1 VTTGYEDVRAAM
13 KVAVEVLDELDRA
26 VAKFPGQ
33 HLASGTGE
41 DVVWVPGKWATAR
54 EMANVLRARTDVAS
68 EDGTLT
74 WRHVL
79 LEELAEALAESDPA
93 KLRAELVQVAAMCL
107 RWILDLD
114 DPDLPVYFTSPSGRL
129 RREVARDVDGN
140 ATVQQY
146 RCRYLSTAPNG
157 WGCFDPRCGDSTWDH
172 ECPVAACTMASH
184 LVLVEP

>member
-1 VTTGYEDVRAAM
+1 MRGCAVRGRDRRASLLVMPDLEMPEGYFTLRIQGQDGDGVISLDSDATE
-13 KVAVEVLDELDRA
+13 EV
-26 VAKFPGQ
+26 
-33 HLASGTGE
+33 
-41 DVVWVPGKWATAR
+41 
-54 EMANVLRARTDVAS
+54 ARTIMSPTMNWV
-68 EDGTLT
+68 DGA
-74 WRHVL
+74 W
-79 LEELAEALAESDPA
+79 LEG

-114 DPDLPVYFTSPSGRL
+114 DPDLPVYFTSPSGRVW
-129 RREVARDVDGN
+129 REVARDVDGN